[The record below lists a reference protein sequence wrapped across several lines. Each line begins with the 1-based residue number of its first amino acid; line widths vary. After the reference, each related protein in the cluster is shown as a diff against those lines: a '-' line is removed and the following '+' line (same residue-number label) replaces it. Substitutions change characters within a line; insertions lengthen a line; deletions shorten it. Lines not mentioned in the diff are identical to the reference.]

1 MSIAW
6 LRYGPIYTNRW
17 IFPVVPEHAIGGL
30 TTRYRRS
37 HTTVGTNAAAG
48 CVGGAHTIYKDT
60 SSRMNNKS
68 SAVSA

>member
-1 MSIAW
+1 M
-6 LRYGPIYTNRW
+6 
-17 IFPVVPEHAIGGL
+17 VPEHAIGGL